1 MRTCPFKQNSL
12 LICQAM
18 QHSEVQVWPKSNI
31 QLCKSKMM
39 YSKFR
44 CKLLANDSSI
54 FIWVLIAE
62 YYCARGAQLVKAI
75 RLLRGAVIWPMLYL
89 VIRNN
94 SFTFT
99 FTDYS
104 SNAGYMQGKT
114 HDAVI
119 VFGLE
124 IQDFNI
130 AVWERTRVH
139 TTMFYFVPLL
149 SHRSASR

>member
-31 QLCKSKMM
+31 QLCKLKMM

-62 YYCARGAQLVKAI
+62 YYCARGAQLVKVI
-75 RLLRGAVIWPMLYL
+75 RLLRRAVIWPMLYL

-104 SNAGYMQGKT
+104 SNAGYMVRQDARRSNCFRFRNSALQYCCLRRYQGSYDYVLFCAIT
-114 HDAVI
+114 
-119 VFGLE
+119 
-124 IQDFNI
+124 
-130 AVWERTRVH
+130 
-139 TTMFYFVPLL
+139 
-149 SHRSASR
+149 S